1 MTRTIILL
9 RLDKKYKLT
18 ELGKVISTRQVL
30 MRQLVMPPEL
40 RRGIVLKCHA
50 QKQFVAKP
58 RLDCKIALIT
68 RTLFSVSIATSS
80 RLELIF
86 FLQHRNQRCKLPS
99 AETTRLTIVGLTFTN
114 LPKSTRRRASQCL
127 WPLGTHRSPAYIAL
141 RLRLVHIGGFQPIW
155 VNQGRVD
162 QGRAGNKSR
171 LVATNPGNLTQIWV
185 TKLEHSLFSR

>member
-1 MTRTIILL
+1 MTTRTLSL
-9 RLDKKYKLT
+9 RSSSKPYLRDKFWWDSSLCH
-18 ELGKVISTRQVL
+18 QV
-30 MRQLVMPPEL
+30 L

-50 QKQFVAKP
+50 QKQFVAKS

-86 FLQHRNQRCKLPS
+86 FLQYRNQRCKLPS
-99 AETTRLTIVGLTFTN
+99 AGTTRLTIVGLTFTN

-155 VNQGRVD
+155 VNQGWVD
-162 QGRAGNKSR
+162 QGRQ
-171 LVATNPGNLTQIWV
+171 ATNPD
-185 TKLEHSLFSR
+185 